1 MQSGQSVLIDANV
14 IIEAHGVKIWP
25 VLAGAFKLETVEQC
39 VIETQ
44 TGMQYRRPE
53 LLIDEKKLR
62 DSLHVVH
69 PVTDLQIAK
78 VMLSGGAT
86 LDAGE
91 QALWA
96 HALTRQDAWILCGPD
111 KASMKFGFHMG
122 HRERL
127 ISLGALLSEINVKS
141 VIRSHFSKNWLDRFL
156 NDLALG
162 IIK

>member
-1 MQSGQSVLIDANV
+1 MRSDQPVLIDTNV
-14 IIEAHGVKIWP
+14 IIAAYAAKVWP
-25 VLAGAFKLETVEQC
+25 DLAGAFQLETVEQC
-39 VIETQ
+39 VVETQ

-53 LLIDEKKLR
+53 LLINEQTLR
-62 DSLHVVH
+62 GDLHAVY

-78 VMLSGGAT
+78 VMLSGGTT

-111 KASMKFGFHMG
+111 KASMRFGFQTS

-127 ISLGALLSEINVKS
+127 VSLGALLSDIKVNS
-141 VIRSHFSKNWLDRFL
+141 NIRRHFSKNWLDNFL
-156 NDLALG
+156 NNLALG
-162 IIK
+162 IL